1 MKKETKKLI
10 VIIWQILLTL
20 MGAAFLWMQADLIKH
35 PLLTQLSGIS
45 IIATISVSAF
55 VISTLI
61 ED

>member
-10 VIIWQILLTL
+10 VIIWRILLTL